1 MIDRPMIGGYSMA
14 PRTIAD
20 IKYCSGCKAHHP
32 RSEFA
37 KNLMTPDGLQGW
49 CKKATKAYRMAKKAS
64 KEVPQCV

>member
-1 MIDRPMIGGYSMA
+1 MSDRPMIGGYSVA

-37 KNLMTPDGLQGW
+37 QSLTNADGLQGW
-49 CKKATKAYRMAKKAS
+49 CKKYSNAYRKTKRAAS
-64 KEVPQCV
+64 EIA